1 MTGRHSLADVRSLRW
16 WSLLLVPGGFVAG
29 HELGYAAASLLGAPP
44 VAGGHGYLTVVVL
57 VGVPFAFAAAIRAF
71 LAGLRYELPP
81 VGWPALASG
90 QVALFVAVELAE
102 HGAAG
107 LGPVETLAQPAV
119 LLGLVAQVGVAALL
133 HLMVR
138 SSRQAGAALATAR
151 RRRPTPLLRHCWR
164 SGRAAASVAVIVPVS
179 SLSRRGPPRRVI
191 VPCP

>member
-1 MTGRHSLADVRSLRW
+1 MTGRRSLAGVLSLRW

-90 QVALFVAVELAE
+90 QVALFVAPVLVITSFFVGPGPMPLVFNGFEI
-102 HGAAG
+102 AAVVIG
-107 LGPVETLAQPAV
+107 V
-119 LLGLVAQVGVAALL
+119 LVAYQVTNEGESNWFEGVQLLALYAIL
-133 HLMVR
+133 
-138 SSRQAGAALATAR
+138 ALTFFYA
-151 RRRPTPLLRHCWR
+151 
-164 SGRAAASVAVIVPVS
+164 
-179 SLSRRGPPRRVI
+179 
-191 VPCP
+191 